1 MSNKLAIILVNWNS
15 YELTKNTFNL
25 KYRYISKI
33 NDNVGHLN
41 ILMSLENQT
50 IGFIENSFKD
60 IIKTKRHQTPV
71 GWCIQKN
78 IVFPR

>member
-33 NDNVGHLN
+33 NELTDIKKKELINSDNLKVFLDN
-41 ILMSLENQT
+41 KN
-50 IGFIENSFKD
+50 K
-60 IIKTKRHQTPV
+60 IKTKKYLLV
-71 GWCIQKN
+71 
-78 IVFPR
+78 